1 MLCELLTLK
10 KRLGIAEA
18 DVVDDDLLTSFI
30 NALSGRL
37 AKECNRTFDYSA
49 TATYDFRADEFNVV
63 VDRYPIV
70 TVTSFSLKETET
82 DGWVVQT
89 TPDYLIN
96 ETRSIIELSSPLGN
110 SRQLGRVTFAGG
122 YVLPGGTVGAGQTAL
137 PSELAQACV
146 EQCSYWYQRRN
157 ELGLT
162 SVGGTSGSI
171 GNPDKPLALL
181 PQVMAVVRKYERWR
195 N

>member
-1 MLCELLTLK
+1 
-10 KRLGIAEA
+10 
-18 DVVDDDLLTSFI
+18 
-30 NALSGRL
+30 
-37 AKECNRTFDYSA
+37 
-49 TATYDFRADEFNVV
+49 VV